1 MALGLYNVFASASG
15 QISIFMSEDKDVA
28 MYLYNVFA
36 AASGQVSIVCPR
48 TRMLLRL
55 RPSLV

>member
-28 MYLYNVFA
+28 MYLYNVFTSA
-36 AASGQVSIVCPR
+36 SDQVSIFMSEDKDVASASGQF
-48 TRMLLRL
+48 
-55 RPSLV
+55 

>member
-1 MALGLYNVFASASG
+1 VALGLYNVFASASG

-36 AASGQVSIVCPR
+36 SASGQVSIFMSEDKDVA
-48 TRMLLRL
+48 
-55 RPSLV
+55 SASGQV

>member
-15 QISIFMSEDKDVA
+15 QVSIFMSEDKDVA

-36 AASGQVSIVCPR
+36 SASGQVSIFMSEDKDVA
-48 TRMLLRL
+48 
-55 RPSLV
+55 SASGQV

>member
-36 AASGQVSIVCPR
+36 SASGQVSIFMSEDKDVA
-48 TRMLLRL
+48 
-55 RPSLV
+55 SASGQF

>member
-36 AASGQVSIVCPR
+36 SASGQVSIFMSEDKDVA
-48 TRMLLRL
+48 
-55 RPSLV
+55 SASGQV

>member
-15 QISIFMSEDKDVA
+15 QVSIFMSEDKDVA

-36 AASGQVSIVCPR
+36 SASGQVSIFMSEDKDVA
-48 TRMLLRL
+48 
-55 RPSLV
+55 SASGQF